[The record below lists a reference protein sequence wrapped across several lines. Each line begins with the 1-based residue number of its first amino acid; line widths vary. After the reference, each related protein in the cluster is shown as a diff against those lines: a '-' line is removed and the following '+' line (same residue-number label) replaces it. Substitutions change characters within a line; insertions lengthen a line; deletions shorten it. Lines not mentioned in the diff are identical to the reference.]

1 MWCLTVCDPPKRWLV
16 CCDREMYFSKI
27 CDCEMYSCDSEMYS
41 CDCDC
46 HICDF
51 LIVMNDV
58 VGKEKERKC
67 E

>member
-1 MWCLTVCDPPKRWLV
+1 MIRQSGGWSVVIVRCI
-16 CCDREMYFSKI
+16 FSKI